1 MEYQLPIPNRN
12 TLATEVFDIIHA
24 SIINGRFEAGERL
37 TESRLAKQLKTSRA
51 PVREALRHLEKEGL
65 LVYFPHRGYF
75 VRELDLNDI
84 VEIFELR
91 DALEEL
97 AISLLISHAND
108 KDIHSL
114 EDIVSKMEDLEL
126 KNEVVRATELD
137 TQFHEQICRS
147 SGNKYLLN
155 VWESMRAQIRIAVL
169 ACNSS
174 FPVYDGFIEGHR
186 AVLEAIKTK
195 DVSIAKAAIQN
206 HIHVG
211 LNSLK
216 RDMEIADLIAQKTP
230 IGQ

>member
-1 MEYQLPIPNRN
+1 MESPLPIPNRN
-12 TLATEVFDIIHA
+12 TLANEVSDIIHA
-24 SIINGRFEAGERL
+24 SIINGLFEAGERL

-51 PVREALRHLEKEGL
+51 PVREALRNLEKEGL

-75 VRELDLNDI
+75 VREVDLNDI
-84 VEIFELR
+84 EEIFELR

-97 AISLLISHAND
+97 AISLLISRADD
-108 KDIHSL
+108 KDFHSL

-126 KNEVVRATELD
+126 KNEVIQATELD
-137 TQFHEQICRS
+137 TRFHEQICRS

-174 FPVYDGFIEGHR
+174 FPVYAGFVEGHR
-186 AVLEAIKTK
+186 AVLEAIKTR
-195 DVSIAKAAIQN
+195 DVSVAKIAIRN
-206 HIHVG
+206 HIQVG

-216 RDMEIADLIAQKTP
+216 RDMEIAELTAQK
-230 IGQ
+230 ILAGQ

>member
-1 MEYQLPIPNRN
+1 MEYPLPIPNRN
-12 TLATEVFDIIHA
+12 TLANEVSDIIHA
-24 SIINGRFEAGERL
+24 SIINGLFEAGERL
-37 TESRLAKQLKTSRA
+37 TESKLAKQLKTSRA
-51 PVREALRHLEKEGL
+51 PVREALRNLEKEGL

-75 VRELDLNDI
+75 VREVDLNDI
-84 VEIFELR
+84 EEIFELR

-97 AISLLISHAND
+97 AISLLISRADD
-108 KDIHSL
+108 KDIRSL

-126 KNEVVRATELD
+126 KNEVIQATELD
-137 TQFHEQICRS
+137 TRFHEQICRS

-174 FPVYDGFIEGHR
+174 FPVYDGFVEGHR

-195 DVSIAKAAIQN
+195 DVGAAKAAIRN
-206 HIHVG
+206 HIQVG

-216 RDMEIADLIAQKTP
+216 RDMEIAELIAQKTP
-230 IGQ
+230 TG

>member
-1 MEYQLPIPNRN
+1 MEYPLPIPNRN
-12 TLATEVFDIIHA
+12 TLANEVSDIIHA
-24 SIINGRFEAGERL
+24 SIINGLFEAGERL
-37 TESRLAKQLKTSRA
+37 TESKLAKQLKTSRA
-51 PVREALRHLEKEGL
+51 PVREALRNLEKEGL

-75 VRELDLNDI
+75 VREVDLNDI
-84 VEIFELR
+84 EEIFELR

-97 AISLLISHAND
+97 AISLLISRADD
-108 KDIHSL
+108 KGIRSL

-126 KNEVVRATELD
+126 KNEVIQATELD
-137 TQFHEQICRS
+137 TRFHEQICRS

-174 FPVYDGFIEGHR
+174 FPVYDGFVEGHR

-195 DVSIAKAAIQN
+195 DVGAAKAAIRN
-206 HIHVG
+206 HIRVG

-216 RDMEIADLIAQKTP
+216 RDMEIAELIAQKTP
-230 IGQ
+230 TGQ

>member
-1 MEYQLPIPNRN
+1 MDYPLPLPNRN
-12 TLATEVFDIIHA
+12 TLANEVFDIIHA
-24 SIINGRFEAGERL
+24 SIVNGLFEAGERL
-37 TESRLAKQLKTSRA
+37 TESRLAEQLKTSRA

-75 VRELDLNDI
+75 VRELDPNDI
-84 VEIFELR
+84 AEIFEVR

-97 AISLLISHAND
+97 AISLMISRASD
-108 KDIHSL
+108 RDIHAL

-126 KNEVVRATELD
+126 KNEVIRATELD

-174 FPVYDGFIEGHR
+174 FPVYEGFVEGHR
-186 AVLEAIKTK
+186 LVLEAIKTR

-206 HIHVG
+206 HIQVG

-216 RDMEIADLIAQKTP
+216 RDMETAELIAQKIQT
-230 IGQ
+230 GQ

>member
-1 MEYQLPIPNRN
+1 MEYPLPIPNRN
-12 TLATEVFDIIHA
+12 TLANEVSDIIHA
-24 SIINGRFEAGERL
+24 SIINGLFEAGERL
-37 TESRLAKQLKTSRA
+37 TESKLAKQLKTSRA
-51 PVREALRHLEKEGL
+51 PVREALRNLEKEGL

-75 VRELDLNDI
+75 VREVDLNDI
-84 VEIFELR
+84 EEIFELR

-97 AISLLISHAND
+97 AISLLISRADD
-108 KDIHSL
+108 KDIRSL

-126 KNEVVRATELD
+126 KNEVIQATELD
-137 TQFHEQICRS
+137 TRFHEQICRS

-174 FPVYDGFIEGHR
+174 FPVYDGFVEGHR

-195 DVSIAKAAIQN
+195 DVGAAKAAIRN
-206 HIHVG
+206 HIRVG

-216 RDMEIADLIAQKTP
+216 RDMEIAELIAQKTP
-230 IGQ
+230 TGQ